1 MNGGIGSESA
11 MRIILESVGAKRGLK
26 MEKELDVVTLS
37 GEPYA
42 REDAT
47 AKADPDEYVWN
58 KEQDAWLSSP
68 EWAGFGFGGCHEYQ
82 ED

>member
-11 MRIILESVGAKRGLK
+11 TRIIWETAEGKGR

-42 REDAT
+42 RDDAR
-47 AKADPDEYVWN
+47 AKADPDEYVWT

-68 EWAGFGFGGCHEYQ
+68 EWAGFGFGGCYEYQ